1 MTKRYIELIFEKNC
15 KLSQGD
21 KSQYFF
27 IKASN
32 VNKNDKLNLP
42 RQFKCFKE
50 NETSMFHSMF
60 GTYKW
65 MEVGITPC

>member
-1 MTKRYIELIFEKNC
+1 MEYIELIFKENC

-27 IKASN
+27 LKASN

-42 RQFKCFKE
+42 RQFNQNYYEAILVFQGE
-50 NETSMFHSMF
+50 WNINVPFHV
-60 GTYKW
+60 W
-65 MEVGITPC
+65 DI